1 MEIGQISSYV
11 SNGME
16 NFWSVVGTDDL
27 NKFQIFKVESI
38 LLSTSKLRRYSVINM
53 YHLLI

>member
-1 MEIGQISSYV
+1 MEIGKVSLSV

-27 NKFQIFKVESI
+27 HKFQIFKVQSI
-38 LLSTSKLRRYSVINM
+38 PLSTSKLRR
-53 YHLLI
+53 